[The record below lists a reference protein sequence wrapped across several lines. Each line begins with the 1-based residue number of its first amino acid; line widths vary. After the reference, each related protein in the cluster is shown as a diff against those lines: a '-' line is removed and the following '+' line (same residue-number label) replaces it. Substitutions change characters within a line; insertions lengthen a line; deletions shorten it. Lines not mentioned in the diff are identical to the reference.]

1 MPAALQKASVLGGRG
16 TVIEYANRPGKFYY
30 RELVEGER
38 KYRSILIKNA
48 ATIEEAK
55 DNAIDWY
62 GRLREQQSG
71 RAEYNNKYGLTTAKK
86 QAAKATDRINS
97 ETISSHIEAFL
108 AAQSERVSAG
118 LIKTNTL
125 KEKVQVLRKHLESYL
140 ALMGVKKASEI
151 SETTFEH
158 YPQYRK
164 EATKLTRKK
173 ELVII
178 KDFIRNHL
186 VKHKLLDPNIGTY
199 KELTPII
206 PIKKQDLDANPA
218 INGDDWR
225 KINMY
230 IRTTYQREGEKHP
243 RPGVQ
248 YWRMLFWT
256 FTIVAKN
263 TGCRPSELLNLQLS
277 DVDIEDTGTFNKATC
292 KREEKLI
299 ATLMVRASKTGE
311 QREIPSNAGEALK
324 RWDIYQNGYMSKHK
338 PNVNRTLKDLVF
350 GNPENEMRSFTY
362 PTYTAAWK
370 KVMVALDGKLTGH
383 KFSTRRYTI
392 YSMRSTY
399 IENHLIKGMDI
410 FLLSRLCGHSVTM
423 LMKHYERIDVRRR
436 TREITNI
443 EYGKRKYQKR
453 TVQLTS
459 SSD

>member
-1 MPAALQKASVLGGRG
+1 
-16 TVIEYANRPGKFYY
+16 
-30 RELVEGER
+30 
-38 KYRSILIKNA
+38 
-48 ATIEEAK
+48 
-55 DNAIDWY
+55 
-62 GRLREQQSG
+62 
-71 RAEYNNKYGLTTAKK
+71 
-86 QAAKATDRINS
+86 
-97 ETISSHIEAFL
+97 
-108 AAQSERVSAG
+108 
-118 LIKTNTL
+118 
-125 KEKVQVLRKHLESYL
+125 
-140 ALMGVKKASEI
+140 MGVKKASEI

-263 TGCRPSELLNLQLS
+263 TGCRPSELLNLQWS
-277 DVDIEDTGTFNKATC
+277 DVDIEDTGTFNKATG

-311 QREIPSNAGEALK
+311 QREIPSNAGDALK

-436 TREITNI
+436 TREITHI